1 MSRLAWSL
9 WAAATVM
16 AALGIVMTVVADAPL
31 DMVDG
36 WALTLITA
44 TIGALMVARVPRNPI
59 AWILLGVGLLGGLRI
74 LATGSADLVLLA
86 GYGARGVGEASAWL
100 SFLLFWPTIVV
111 PVTFV
116 LLLFPD
122 GRLPSPR
129 WRFVAWSAAVSIS
142 ALAALAAFAPDV
154 ENPRWRE
161 NPFALNGDSPVLVVL
176 EVISSI
182 TVFPALFGA
191 AASLI
196 VRSRRAKDVERQQL
210 KWVAYGGATAVL
222 LLVLLLQVPDSE
234 ADPLQEVMVQVG
246 FVGALAM
253 VPASIAIAILRYRL
267 YDIDRIISRTV
278 SYTLLSGV
286 LVSIYV
292 AGVLLLSRAL
302 ASVGAGSDLAVAVAT
317 LAAAAVFQPARRRIQ
332 NAVDRRFNRRRYD
345 AQRTVDAFSSRLQNE
360 FDLDAL
366 GSELVHVAAK
376 TMEPATLSLWLRDPA
391 GGR

>member
-16 AALGIVMTVVADAPL
+16 AALGIVMTVIADAPL
-31 DMVDG
+31 NMVDV
-36 WALTLITA
+36 WALALITA
-44 TIGALMVARVPRNPI
+44 TIGALMVARVPRNPVS
-59 AWILLGVGLLGGLRI
+59 WILLGVGLLGGLRA

-86 GYGARGVGEASAWL
+86 GYGARGVGEASVWL
-100 SFLLFWPTIVV
+100 SFWLFWPTILV

-129 WRFVAWSAAVSIS
+129 WRVVAWSAAVSIC

-176 EVISSI
+176 EVISTI

-191 AASLI
+191 AASLV

-222 LLVLLLQVPDSE
+222 LLVMLFQVLDPE
-234 ADPLQEVMVQVG
+234 ADPLQAVLVPVG

-302 ASVGAGSDLAVAVAT
+302 APVGAGSDLAVAVAT

-345 AQRTVDAFSSRLQNE
+345 AQRTVDVFSSRLRNE

-391 GGR
+391 RGR

>member
-1 MSRLAWSL
+1 
-9 WAAATVM
+9 M

-100 SFLLFWPTIVV
+100 SFWLFWPTILV

-129 WRFVAWSAAVSIS
+129 WRVVAWSAAVSLC

-176 EVISSI
+176 EVISTI

-191 AASLI
+191 AASLV
-196 VRSRRAKDVERQQL
+196 VRSRRAQDVERQQL

-222 LLVLLLQVPDSE
+222 LLVMLFQVLDPE
-234 ADPLQEVMVQVG
+234 ADPLQAVLVPVG

-302 ASVGAGSDLAVAVAT
+302 APVGAGSDLAVAVAT

-345 AQRTVDAFSSRLQNE
+345 AQRTVDVFSSRLRNE

-366 GSELVHVAAK
+366 GSELVDVVAK
-376 TMEPATLSLWLRDPA
+376 TMEPAALSLWLRDPA
-391 GGR
+391 RGR

>member
-74 LATGSADLVLLA
+74 FTTGTADLVLLA
-86 GYGARGVGEASAWL
+86 GYGPRGVGVASAWL
-100 SFLLFWPTIVV
+100 SSWLFWPTILV

-129 WRFVAWSAAVSIS
+129 WRVVAWSAAVSIS

-161 NPFALNGDSPVLVVL
+161 NPFALSGDSPVLAVL
-176 EVISSI
+176 EVISAI

-234 ADPLQEVMVQVG
+234 ADPLQAVMVQVG

>member
-129 WRFVAWSAAVSIS
+129 WRFVAWSAAVSLS

-234 ADPLQEVMVQVG
+234 ADPLQAVMVQVG

>member
-16 AALGIVMTVVADAPL
+16 AALGIVMTVFADAPL

-74 LATGSADLVLLA
+74 FTTGTADLVLLA
-86 GYGARGVGEASAWL
+86 GYGPRGVGVASAWL
-100 SFLLFWPTIVV
+100 SSWLFWPTILV

-129 WRFVAWSAAVSIS
+129 WRVVAWSAAVSIS

-161 NPFALNGDSPVLVVL
+161 NPFALSGDSPVLAVL
-176 EVISSI
+176 EVISAI

-234 ADPLQEVMVQVG
+234 ADPLQAVMVQVG